1 MLKGKVQYRN
11 HETLHVCKKQTTQE
25 GRGGGRVRETE
36 AGSRLPGITDVGFFC
51 CGPSQDFVACIS
63 RLELYGKF
71 FSTISGQR
79 E

>member
-1 MLKGKVQYRN
+1 MLKVTVQYRN

-51 CGPSQDFVACIS
+51 FVAS
-63 RLELYGKF
+63 LFPLFQDKENDFPFGLK
-71 FSTISGQR
+71 T
-79 E
+79 